1 MAHETKRIAIIYLIV
16 FIIGIVFMVVMVAKL
31 AMSQSGQ
38 TQGGIIMNDVNETD
52 DNNPY
57 NGLRALALNA
67 EQTQEMTDALEGS
80 PVFAAVVDMDVDWAV
95 ATLACFADGT
105 VSLYYSSGGGQMGL
119 GQADEEIRTAAIA
132 FLRSAEQVLGVM
144 EKTDTYPLPQNGKHI
159 VYLKTTDGTYMQ
171 TLDMET
177 INGESRELQFLN
189 FLYQNVLAKIGAH
202 IERTQ

>member
-1 MAHETKRIAIIYLIV
+1 
-16 FIIGIVFMVVMVAKL
+16 
-31 AMSQSGQ
+31 
-38 TQGGIIMNDVNETD
+38 
-52 DNNPY
+52 
-57 NGLRALALNA
+57 
-67 EQTQEMTDALEGS
+67 
-80 PVFAAVVDMDVDWAV
+80 
-95 ATLACFADGT
+95 
-105 VSLYYSSGGGQMGL
+105 MGL